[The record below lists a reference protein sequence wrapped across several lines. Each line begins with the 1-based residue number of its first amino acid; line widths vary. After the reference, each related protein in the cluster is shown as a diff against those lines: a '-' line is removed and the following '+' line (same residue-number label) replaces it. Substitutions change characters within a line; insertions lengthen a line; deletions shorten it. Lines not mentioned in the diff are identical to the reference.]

1 MNSFLA
7 RLRRAFQSPTMTPFI
22 RHRRGADGCHHI
34 SIALRVWLYEEADM
48 WVAQG
53 IDVDYAAAGNTLE
66 DVKDR
71 FARGLIASVEA
82 NLDEFG
88 TLEHLCKRAPDEIW
102 RAFLES
108 AAEAESQQRLLTE
121 RTQLAGLQRF
131 NAKIPSFLEYTQAA
145 PAHAH

>member
-1 MNSFLA
+1 MEPHVL
-7 RLRRAFQSPTMTPFI
+7 
-22 RHRRGADGCHHI
+22 HRRDAGGCHHV
-34 SIALRVWLYEEADM
+34 SIALRVWLYEEANM

-53 IDVDYAAAGNTLE
+53 IDIDYAAAGESLD

-71 FARGLIASVEA
+71 FGRGLIASVEA

-88 TLEHLCKRAPDEIW
+88 TLEHLCKRAPDDIW
-102 RAFLES
+102 RAFFES
-108 AAEAESQQRLLTE
+108 AAEAEAQKRLLTE
-121 RTQLAGLQRF
+121 RTQLAGLRRL